1 MTREKWAEES
11 AQQAAS
17 LLVQVTIL
25 LFKKLFVWQL
35 KLEVGQKP
43 RNFATALPSPLVT
56 QSAPNTPIA
65 HRMARQEANP
75 DLEAQRHQNLVA
87 PQGKPLN
94 NNYYRAGL
102 GTLYEGI
109 FACFRPV
116 WGYFGRSNND
126 LVKSI
131 EDDWEIPF
139 EAITGLEWLG

>member
-1 MTREKWAEES
+1 MHGFQTFKFLYLSNPVLQEKPN
-11 AQQAAS
+11 
-17 LLVQVTIL
+17 
-25 LFKKLFVWQL
+25 
-35 KLEVGQKP
+35 EVLTLSETA
-43 RNFATALPSPLVT
+43 NFAAALPSPLVT

-65 HRMARQEANP
+65 HRMARHDANSEAP
-75 DLEAQRHQNLVA
+75 RIQDVVA

-94 NNYYRAGL
+94 NNYYRAGI

-109 FACFRPV
+109 FSCFRPV

-139 EAITGLEWLG
+139 EAITGLEWLGAGSQGAVFK